1 MKKQVFNLGPE
12 GLTEAKQ
19 KPSLQIGSRVYSFG
33 AGMNEKIYAVI
44 SEPDTRGAQ
53 KLVSMSANY
62 EGDYFN
68 PFQTIDNYARPISK
82 KFGIGFYWDDI
93 NPDFL
98 FSSDG
103 IAQAIKAANI
113 FEAERQRKAEEKS
126 RKDKEERENLPKLY
140 PYLTPNPKDDTKTT
154 KSNLVAMLK
163 HTFPGIKFSVK
174 KDNYSTY
181 NVEWTNGPTKEQ
193 VSKITNKFESHES
206 SYCGDFRDYNPSN
219 FNRVFGGFEYIFEYR
234 NISDDLLTL
243 AEEIPN
249 RPEEYHYQ
257 TNVLYKILSKTEIP
271 AGYTAATIE
280 RTEITC
286 GSIEDFYRVVFEIPE
301 KAEAKPIE
309 TGTIQMVQYSEK
321 AIVITGDTF
330 PIKDTLKILGGK
342 FNKFLSCGAGWI
354 FPASKAEEIKK
365 ALLL

>member
-1 MKKQVFNLGPE
+1 MKAQVFNFGPE

-19 KPSLQIGSRVYSFG
+19 KPSLPIGSRVYLFG
-33 AGMNEKIYAVI
+33 AGMSEKIYAVT

-62 EGDYFN
+62 DGDYFN
-68 PFQTIDNYARPISK
+68 PFQTIDNYARPITK
-82 KFGIGFYWDDI
+82 KFGIGFYWDDL

-98 FSSDG
+98 FESDE
-103 IAQAIKAANI
+103 IAKAIEFANI
-113 FEAERQRKAEEKS
+113 FEAERQRKADEKS

-193 VSKITNKFESHES
+193 VCKITNKFEDSEN

-219 FNRVFGGFEYIFEYR
+219 FNRVFGGFNYVFENR
-234 NISDDLLTL
+234 NISEDILTL
-243 AEEIPN
+243 AQQIPN
-249 RPEEYHYQ
+249 RPDEYHFQ
-257 TNVLYKILSKTEIP
+257 ENVLYKILSKTEIP
-271 AGYTAATIE
+271 AGYTAARIE
-280 RTEITC
+280 RAEITC
-286 GSIEDFYRVVFEIPE
+286 GSIEDFYRVAFEIPE

-330 PIKDTLKILGGK
+330 PIKDTLKSLGGK

-354 FPASKAEEIKK
+354 FPTSKAEEIKK